1 MRLFESYQVAGE
13 PKVEVVIA
21 EGIEQQLTTR
31 RHLRSG
37 KKGIWLGLPLTG
49 GFKDSARR
57 QIWRYLS
64 DGAPNLDDGEASLSQ
79 ASG

>member
-37 KKGIWLGLPLTG
+37 KKGI
-49 GFKDSARR
+49 
-57 QIWRYLS
+57 
-64 DGAPNLDDGEASLSQ
+64 
-79 ASG
+79 